1 MSGLAQSSYDPSL
14 YYKLEDGFLVGAVAA
29 HVDDLA
35 VVGLPG
41 FVRSFITGISGKF
54 KVGLDEDLHLF
65 LLLSIQRDR
74 GAKTVLI
81 SQSHYIE
88 SVRNRFLSS
97 DDSKTTPSP
106 TATSF
111 KLLRKRLPDSTKAPP
126 EYNQLIGSLLWISQ
140 FSRPDIAF
148 AVNKLS
154 QFLQDPSVEH

>member
-54 KVGLDEDLHLF
+54 K
-65 LLLSIQRDR
+65 
-74 GAKTVLI
+74 
-81 SQSHYIE
+81 SHYIE